1 MVAALAR
8 YIGSHIPSSPLSYYT
23 HRYGTLSF
31 RSIGVKN
38 EMSWFGMRDAN
49 EPGGS
54 GRAYRQFPTSN
65 ANDSNI
71 TMQSCLKDR
80 SVEVLKERAGVQTV
94 SYTHW
99 AVSRVYIESRISMRA
114 KMEKW
119 RVVALLYTRHST
131 LSRSLGQS
139 PLHFRTL

>member
-1 MVAALAR
+1 MVALAR

-31 RSIGVKN
+31 RSIGVNN

-94 SYTHW
+94 SY
-99 AVSRVYIESRISMRA
+99 ALGCFPRI
-114 KMEKW
+114 
-119 RVVALLYTRHST
+119 H
-131 LSRSLGQS
+131 
-139 PLHFRTL
+139 